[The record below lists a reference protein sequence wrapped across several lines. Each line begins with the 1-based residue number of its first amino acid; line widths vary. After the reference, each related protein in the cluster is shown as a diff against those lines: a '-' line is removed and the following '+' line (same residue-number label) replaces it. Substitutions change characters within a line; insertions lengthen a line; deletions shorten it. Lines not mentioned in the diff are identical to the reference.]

1 MVRAIAMTRCRG
13 GAAKLGCD
21 LVDRAERPVT
31 AGGIEFEDRT
41 RLHRE
46 AVINWWR
53 RQHDSGSRWS
63 GARSS
68 LLRIGMFGVL
78 SFQQAF
84 PEQSLHLSA
93 YGGARAAQA
102 ICDLCGC
109 ALRPQATSS
118 RSSSSVQRDMTV
130 LGHGGPSAWCHAC
143 RFVRRHFGDGPLAAS
158 AKAPGH
164 SRTSAHRTTYQC
176 ELSSS
181 AFLHSGRWRGY
192 RWGRGLLERF

>member
-1 MVRAIAMTRCRG
+1 MGNNGEDNTDWLGGAAPPAVILKGKNNAPFADGAGNSDDPVQG

-46 AVINWWR
+46 AVINLWR

-93 YGGARAAQA
+93 YGGARAVQA
-102 ICDLCGC
+102 I
-109 ALRPQATSS
+109 
-118 RSSSSVQRDMTV
+118 
-130 LGHGGPSAWCHAC
+130 
-143 RFVRRHFGDGPLAAS
+143 
-158 AKAPGH
+158 
-164 SRTSAHRTTYQC
+164 
-176 ELSSS
+176 
-181 AFLHSGRWRGY
+181 
-192 RWGRGLLERF
+192 